1 MILHFLSFSYCY
13 QMGRRPGQKM
23 WESGMVYEKS
33 CLKGLKYNYDN
44 MTTKRYDYQGEW
56 VHGME
61 QGADEMKK

>member
-1 MILHFLSFSYCY
+1 
-13 QMGRRPGQKM
+13 M